1 MEALLFDRCVRWTV
15 HGQCA
20 AGAGGKHS
28 GMAKLTCSD
37 VIPADLMGW
46 CACAASDGR
55 MRQRK
60 LACGHLPSSCADT
73 CARRAR
79 PRAAES
85 SAAATPA
92 VVVPAAAPAPALPA
106 APACSIALVKRQSKC
121 CQCHEHGSDA
131 QRGDPSGGYFGC
143 HSPTSFYTAQRCAG
157 LFRCASGDVV
167 RCGASRGMNNCTCTF
182 SSVPPPPSPPPPP
195 PWLSPS
201 LTASCGEL
209 APPAKTTLADLWVA
223 ARAAAGLPPTP
234 AVATRDG
241 LVPEYALSRW
251 LSFCPAANPKN
262 PGKGTKFHPSVAWVG
277 EGGRCL
283 KYHTVYKGA
292 NDAIRLTLLE
302 AGSRGGGLKW
312 FGRLPP
318 RVSEPQ
324 RCTSTLSFTFVR
336 EPLGH
341 FVSGFAEM
349 CYRASPTVPIGRAF
363 ARAFVQALLDGH
375 AGVRVPLAG
384 EAACTGADCSYGEL
398 RQDFSHPMNH
408 LLPMASILGPLCTL
422 HGIGPAAPQLVG
434 RLEASQQDWEA
445 IMLRSGIPSLRHSVL
460 LANTSCATDDRECR
474 ERVATKQHASSA
486 DPQGAAASMRGVL
499 ADEAPLRRG
508 LCTLLSADYEWLR
521 CLGYRREAC
530 LDGSALKWRN
540 RGPSY
545 KTKK

>member
-1 MEALLFDRCVRWTV
+1 
-15 HGQCA
+15 
-20 AGAGGKHS
+20 
-28 GMAKLTCSD
+28 
-37 VIPADLMGW
+37 MGW
-46 CACAASDGR
+46 CAPASDGECDSASWR
-55 MRQRK
+55 
-60 LACGHLPSSCADT
+60 ADI
-73 CARRAR
+73 C
-79 PRAAES
+79 RAAARIRAPGERGR
-85 SAAATPA
+85 APGNAATPA

-131 QRGDPSGGYFGC
+131 QRGDPAVVFGC
-143 HSPTSFYTAQRCAG
+143 HSPTSSTLPSAAPALPLRERRRRPLRRLARDEQLRAP
-157 LFRCASGDVV
+157 FRRAAAAIAAAAAAVV
-167 RCGASRGMNNCTCTF
+167 EPVAHRELRQ
-182 SSVPPPPSPPPPP
+182 
-195 PWLSPS
+195 
-201 LTASCGEL
+201 L
-209 APPAKTTLADLWVA
+209 APPADD
-223 ARAAAGLPPTP
+223 ARRIVGGARRRVPPTP

-375 AGVRVPLAG
+375 AGF
-384 EAACTGADCSYGEL
+384 ACRWRARPRAPAPTARTASCVTTL
-398 RQDFSHPMNH
+398 R
-408 LLPMASILGPLCTL
+408 T
-422 HGIGPAAPQLVG
+422 
-434 RLEASQQDWEA
+434 R
-445 IMLRSGIPSLRHSVL
+445 
-460 LANTSCATDDRECR
+460 
-474 ERVATKQHASSA
+474 
-486 DPQGAAASMRGVL
+486 
-499 ADEAPLRRG
+499 
-508 LCTLLSADYEWLR
+508 
-521 CLGYRREAC
+521 
-530 LDGSALKWRN
+530 
-540 RGPSY
+540 
-545 KTKK
+545 